1 MKDNVSGCSVE
12 EAMRLLGG
20 RWRLLIASYLLDG
33 AKRFN
38 DLRRD
43 MPAISQRMLTL
54 DLRALEEA
62 GLISR
67 TVYPAVPV
75 KVEYALTDDGRR
87 LQPVVEVMKDFGLW
101 VKARAVSGGVAGG
114 AELEDLVDGEAGQHG
129 AQFVEHADA

>member
-62 GLISR
+62 VLISR
-67 TVYPAVPV
+67 TVYPTVPV

>member
-43 MPAISQRMLTL
+43 IPAISQRMLTL

-67 TVYPAVPV
+67 TVYPTVPV

-101 VKARAVSGGVAGG
+101 VKAQGPTG
-114 AELEDLVDGEAGQHG
+114 A
-129 AQFVEHADA
+129 